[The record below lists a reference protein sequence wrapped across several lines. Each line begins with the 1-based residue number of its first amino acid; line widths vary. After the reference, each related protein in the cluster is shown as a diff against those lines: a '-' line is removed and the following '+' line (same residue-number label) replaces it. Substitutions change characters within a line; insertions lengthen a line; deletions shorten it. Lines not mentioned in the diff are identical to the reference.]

1 MHIMFFQTEGLE
13 NTLSDIMPT
22 YEFVN
27 TKTKKIE
34 EHSMSMSAYDDF
46 KAANPHLERYYS
58 EAPIYSYSGTGDFAG
73 KKTDN
78 TWKEVM
84 SKIAEQNPRSPLAEK
99 VLKKSTKRIKTDQV
113 LQKHLRKQAAA
124 RAGK

>member
-1 MHIMFFQTEGLE
+1 
-13 NTLSDIMPT
+13 MPT

-34 EHSMSMSAYDDF
+34 EHTMPMSAYDSF
-46 KAANPHLERYYS
+46 KAENPHLERYYS
-58 EAPIYSYSGTGDFAG
+58 DAPLFSYSGGGDFAG

-84 SKIAEQNPRSPLAEK
+84 SKIAEQNPRSPLAEN
-99 VLKKSTKRIKTDQV
+99 VLKKSTKRIKTEQILKKHNV
-113 LQKHLRKQAAA
+113 LQRK
-124 RAGK
+124 

>member
-1 MHIMFFQTEGLE
+1 
-13 NTLSDIMPT
+13 MPI

-34 EHSMSMSAYDDF
+34 EYTMSVSAYDQF
-46 KAANPHLERYYS
+46 KADNPHLERYFS
-58 EAPIYSYSGTGDFAG
+58 EAPLFSYSGTGDLAG

-84 SKIAEQNPRSPLAEK
+84 HKIAEQNPRSPLADN
-99 VLKKSTKRIKTDQV
+99 VLRKNTKRIKTDQI
-113 LQKHLRKQAAA
+113 LEKHRKKQTAQA
-124 RAGK
+124 RGK

>member
-1 MHIMFFQTEGLE
+1 
-13 NTLSDIMPT
+13 MPI
-22 YEFVN
+22 YEFLN

-34 EHSMSMSAYDDF
+34 EHMMSVSAYDQF
-46 KAANPHLERYYS
+46 KADNPHLERYYS
-58 EAPIYSYSGTGDFAG
+58 DAPSFSYSGTGDMAG

-84 SKIAEQNPRSPLAEK
+84 HKIAEQNPRSPLAEK
-99 VLKKSTKRIKTDQV
+99 VLKKDTKRIKTDQV
-113 LQKHLRKQAAA
+113 LSKHRNKQAAA

>member
-1 MHIMFFQTEGLE
+1 
-13 NTLSDIMPT
+13 MPI

-34 EHSMSMSAYDDF
+34 EHSMSISAYDQF
-46 KAANPHLERYYS
+46 KAENPHLERYYS
-58 EAPIYSYSGTGDFAG
+58 EAPLFSYSGIGDLAG

-84 SKIAEQNPRSPLAEK
+84 QKIAEQNPRSPLADK
-99 VLKKSTKRIKTDQV
+99 VLRKDAKRIKTDQV
-113 LQKHLRKQAAA
+113 LQKHSKKQTAAK
-124 RAGK
+124 AGK

>member
-1 MHIMFFQTEGLE
+1 
-13 NTLSDIMPT
+13 MPT

-34 EHSMSMSAYDDF
+34 EHTMSMSAYDSF
-46 KAANPHLERYYS
+46 KAENPHLERYYS
-58 EAPIYSYSGTGDFAG
+58 DAPMLSYSGTGDAAG

-84 SKIAEQNPRSPLAEK
+84 HKIAEQNPRSPLADR
-99 VLKKSTKRIKTDQV
+99 VLKKNTKHVKTDQV
-113 LQKHLRKQAAA
+113 LKKHKVFQ
-124 RAGK
+124 

>member
-1 MHIMFFQTEGLE
+1 
-13 NTLSDIMPT
+13 MPT
-22 YEFVN
+22 YEFLN

-34 EHSMSMSAYDDF
+34 EHMMSVSAYDQF
-46 KAANPHLERYYS
+46 KADNPHLERYYS
-58 EAPIYSYSGTGDFAG
+58 DAPSFSYSGTGDMAG

-84 SKIAEQNPRSPLAEK
+84 HKIAEQNPRSPLAEK
-99 VLKKSTKRIKTDQV
+99 VLKKDTKRIKTDQV
-113 LQKHLRKQAAA
+113 LSKHRNKQAAA

>member
-1 MHIMFFQTEGLE
+1 
-13 NTLSDIMPT
+13 MPI

-34 EHSMSMSAYDDF
+34 EYTMSISAYDQF
-46 KAANPHLERYYS
+46 KADNPHLERYYS
-58 EAPIYSYSGTGDFAG
+58 EPPLYSYSGTGDFAG

-99 VLKKSTKRIKTDQV
+99 VLRKDAKRIKTDQV
-113 LQKHLRKQAAA
+113 IEKHRKKQAAA

>member
-1 MHIMFFQTEGLE
+1 
-13 NTLSDIMPT
+13 MPI

-34 EHSMSMSAYDDF
+34 EYSMSISAYDSF
-46 KAANPHLERYYS
+46 KADNPHLERYYS
-58 EAPIYSYSGTGDFAG
+58 EAPLYSYSGTGDFAG

-84 SKIAEQNPRSPLAEK
+84 SKIAEQNPRSPLADK
-99 VLKKSTKRIKTDQV
+99 VLKKDSKRIKTDQV
-113 LQKHLRKQAAA
+113 LEKHRKKQQQKR
-124 RAGK
+124 

>member
-1 MHIMFFQTEGLE
+1 
-13 NTLSDIMPT
+13 MPI

-34 EHSMSMSAYDDF
+34 EYSMSVSAYDQF
-46 KAANPHLERYYS
+46 KADNPHLERYYS
-58 EAPIYSYSGTGDFAG
+58 EPPLYSYSGMGDFAG

-84 SKIAEQNPRSPLAEK
+84 HKIAEQNPRSPLAEK
-99 VLKKSTKRIKTDQV
+99 VLKKDSKRIKTDQV
-113 LQKHLRKQAAA
+113 IEKHRKKQTAA